1 MSVFITSEAEAV
13 DQEQPGKLNESAA
26 ALQSNERNGASGHV
40 ALSVLLLC
48 LSARLSCARIT
59 LSETICLLAV
69 ASRSLPD
76 TTPLHQSL
84 LGAPCSQCEGEVVAG
99 STGGVCRGC
108 FQTKYCSVECQR
120 AHWRAG
126 HKQECKKVGGRT
138 LWLTMGTMGDCR
150 PHPVADVPSL
160 PICHEAVIAVGA
172 VLV

>member
-1 MSVFITSEAEAV
+1 VVSVFIHKACQAEAEAV
-13 DQEQPGKLNESAA
+13 DQEVDQEQTRKTDIEEIESAA
-26 ALQSNERNGASGHV
+26 ALQSHERNGASGHV

-48 LSARLSCARIT
+48 LSACLSCAHIT
-59 LSETICLLAV
+59 LSETVCLFAV
-69 ASRSLPD
+69 AFWSLPG

-138 LWLTMGTMGDCR
+138 LWLTMGTMGDC
-150 PHPVADVPSL
+150 
-160 PICHEAVIAVGA
+160 
-172 VLV
+172 